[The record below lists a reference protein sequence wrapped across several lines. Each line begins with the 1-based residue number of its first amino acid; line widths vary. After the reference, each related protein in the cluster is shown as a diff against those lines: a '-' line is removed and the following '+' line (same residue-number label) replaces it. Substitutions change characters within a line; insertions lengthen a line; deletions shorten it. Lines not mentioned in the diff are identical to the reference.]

1 MATIAL
7 VHDAAVDSVTITLAS
22 LGNNNS
28 RESTKIDFT
37 AEVWENAAV
46 QLVIETG
53 TVSGTP
59 EVDLWFWSS
68 LDASSPIY
76 PDGITG
82 SDAAY
87 TLISSPNLHR
97 LFTLSAVANSTIY
110 ETPSIYIADAA
121 YLLGGK
127 LPATGGFVVT
137 NRTGAAFSA
146 TGGNNYI
153 KIRGVYRT
161 VS

>member
-1 MATIAL
+1 MANVAL

-22 LGNNNS
+22 LGNNSS
-28 RESTKIDFT
+28 RESTEVDFS
-37 AEVWENAAV
+37 AEIWEDAAV

-68 LDASSPIY
+68 LDAGTSIY

-82 SDAAY
+82 ADAAY
-87 TLISSPNLHR
+87 TLLSSPNLFR

-110 ETPSIYIADAA
+110 ETPAIYIASAA

-127 LPATGGFVVT
+127 LPVIGGFVVT

-146 TGGNNYI
+146 TAGNNYI

>member
-1 MATIAL
+1 MANVAL
-7 VHDAAVDSVTITLAS
+7 VHDGSVDSITITLAG
-22 LGNNNS
+22 LGNNSS
-28 RESTKIDFT
+28 RESDKFNFS
-37 AEVWENAAV
+37 AEIWEDAAV

-68 LDASSPIY
+68 IDNSSPIY

-87 TLISSPNLHR
+87 TLLSSPNLHR
-97 LFTLSAVANSTIY
+97 LFRLSAVANSTIY
-110 ETPSIYIADAA
+110 EMPSIYIASAA

-127 LPATGGFVVT
+127 LPVTGGFVVT
-137 NRTGAAFSA
+137 NRTGAAFSG

-161 VS
+161 VT